1 MKKKLLM
8 LLSCFF
14 WSMELVLAQTSLVTG
29 IVTSEEDGEP
39 IVGASVLV
47 KGTTLG
53 TVTDIDGKFSIT
65 NVPNSAK
72 MLQVSFI
79 GMQSQEVAIKPGQL
93 RIILKSDTELLDEVI
108 VVAYGTAKKSS
119 LTGAVSSV
127 DSKTIEKSISTTVT
141 GALEGSAPGIQVNN
155 TYGEPGAD
163 PMIRIRG
170 IGSVNGNN
178 EPLYV
183 VDGVPYDGKISDLN
197 STDIESMTIL
207 KDAASA
213 ALYGNRAANG
223 VVLITTKQAGNTEK
237 PTVTL
242 TTNHGAY
249 VRGIKEYARLGAN
262 DWMEAQWTGLK
273 HYAMS
278 LASLGYSES
287 DAASYATS
295 HLIGDLVK
303 RNVYNAA
310 DDALFDANG
319 KLTAAILPGY
329 TDLDW
334 ADELE
339 RTGYRQE
346 YGMSFAS
353 GNDKYNVYASLG
365 YLNEDGYIINTAF
378 ERYSGRVNTMF
389 TPTKWFKGGI
399 NVAATSQNQNYNSNA
414 YSSYYSNPFYA
425 LRNTAPVYPI
435 YLHNA
440 DGSYVLDENGDRV
453 FDTTSDYLSNR
464 HIIFERLTDVE
475 KNERLTVDANA
486 FATFV
491 LPYGFDLTV
500 KATKNYTAIKRAV
513 YDNPEIGDG
522 ASNNGRLSNYDYR
535 YNTTNFQQQL
545 SWGHDYGLH
554 HIDALLGHESYKF
567 EYNVVYGMNTN
578 MSIAGNTTMGNFTTN
593 SYYMGYNEDD
603 ATESYLAR
611 ARYNFDSKYFFE
623 ASFRRD
629 GSSRFHPDNRWGN
642 FFSIGGAWDIS
653 REEFMKNVNW
663 VDFMKLRLS
672 YGEVGN
678 NSVGASRRDG
688 LSYVTNYYAYQALY
702 YLDKNGGNGSLVKKS
717 LAANDLKWETT
728 QTVDVA
734 LEGHLFDR
742 LDFSV
747 GYFDKKSKDLLF
759 AVPLP
764 SSAGGYVWSEK
775 GDYNLT
781 QLQNIGSIS
790 NRGWEISAGID
801 IIKSKNWKWNLGL
814 DATFLKNK
822 IKKLPNGDDIANGT
836 IKRYSEGHSVYEYYT
851 YHFAGVDQMTGNSLY
866 TIDPEQVDAASNAGK
881 LVSINGTDYTTDTT
895 YGKKDWAGSVLPKVY
910 GSVHTGVD
918 WKGLSLNV
926 LMTYSLGGKIFDSG
940 YRSLMSSSAASASA
954 LHKDVLKSWNAIPA
968 GMTETSANRID
979 PNGIPVLDHNL
990 SQYNNDVSD
999 RWLTSA
1005 SYLVMKNITLS
1016 YELPKK
1022 LVQSWGLQNISVNA
1036 GIENAFTVT
1045 SRQGLNPQYNFDGTQ
1060 DATYTTARIF
1070 NIGAT
1075 LKF

>member
-1 MKKKLLM
+1 
-8 LLSCFF
+8 
-14 WSMELVLAQTSLVTG
+14 
-29 IVTSEEDGEP
+29 
-39 IVGASVLV
+39 
-47 KGTTLG
+47 
-53 TVTDIDGKFSIT
+53 
-65 NVPNSAK
+65 
-72 MLQVSFI
+72 
-79 GMQSQEVAIKPGQL
+79 
-93 RIILKSDTELLDEVI
+93 
-108 VVAYGTAKKSS
+108 
-119 LTGAVSSV
+119 
-127 DSKTIEKSISTTVT
+127 
-141 GALEGSAPGIQVNN
+141 
-155 TYGEPGAD
+155 
-163 PMIRIRG
+163 
-170 IGSVNGNN
+170 
-178 EPLYV
+178 
-183 VDGVPYDGKISDLN
+183 
-197 STDIESMTIL
+197 
-207 KDAASA
+207 
-213 ALYGNRAANG
+213 
-223 VVLITTKQAGNTEK
+223 
-237 PTVTL
+237 
-242 TTNHGAY
+242 
-249 VRGIKEYARLGAN
+249 
-262 DWMEAQWTGLK
+262 MEAQWTGLK